1 LLVGACLRPQTRV
14 AMVNVTGLTALV
26 VFTGLVYL
34 RTQEPL
40 ILIVGGLISVVGV
53 IGTMMGRS

>member
-1 LLVGACLRPQTRV
+1 MNEQAQSAFMNV
-14 AMVNVTGLTALV
+14 AGLTALIA
-26 VFTGLVYL
+26 FTGLVYL

-53 IGTMMGRS
+53 IGTVMRGG